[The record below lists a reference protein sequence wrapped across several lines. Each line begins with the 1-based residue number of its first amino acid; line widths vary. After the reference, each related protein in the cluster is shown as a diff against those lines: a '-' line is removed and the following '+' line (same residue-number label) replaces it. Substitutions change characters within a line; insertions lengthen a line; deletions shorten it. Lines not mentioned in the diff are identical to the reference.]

1 MFNKFADKRL
11 DEKTKL
17 DEKVNLDNLIYR
29 YKDKTTDAKFD
40 EFDNAFNLLDKI
52 RNGKTT
58 LADVKSDKIQF
69 KSDLGKIK
77 KRHKKQIKRVKKEHC
92 TILKYFT
99 KQGTVLLIF
108 LMIILYQHLKLK
120 IKLKSNQQ
128 KIKQQKIK

>member
-29 YKDKTTDAKFD
+29 YKGKTTDAK
-40 EFDNAFNLLDKI
+40 FDNAFNLLDKI

-108 LMIILYQHLKLK
+108 LMIILY
-120 IKLKSNQQ
+120 
-128 KIKQQKIK
+128 

>member
-29 YKDKTTDAKFD
+29 YKGKTTDAKFD

-69 KSDLGKIK
+69 KSDLDKIK

-108 LMIILYQHLKLK
+108 LMIILY
-120 IKLKSNQQ
+120 
-128 KIKQQKIK
+128 